1 MHNLSKTSE
10 IKTKLHFTDSFWFKI
25 LVLVFI
31 FLIGYAFWHATKE
44 EEKGKIKESK
54 PEPKSIDELKS
65 LLNQMKSEKSK
76 RETELQ
82 NQINR
87 RLKYFSVARLLLVIL
102 LGSLFLIL
110 QFVFTNSF
118 FKSNHILDN
127 FRNFVTLIVLGFSI
141 IAFIIKGNLNSF
153 KEAIVNISID
163 WLFKQEKK
171 LKQDVESY
179 NYFIESLEK
188 HILMLELQKSN
199 R

>member
-1 MHNLSKTSE
+1 MNDFLEKESKSKFNWKA
-10 IKTKLHFTDSFWFKI
+10 ICVVFI
-25 LVLVFI
+25 VLFI
-31 FLIGYAFWHATKE
+31 FLIGYAFWHATKG
-44 EEKGKIKESK
+44 EEKGKIKESN
-54 PEPKSIDELKS
+54 PEPKSIEELKT
-65 LLNQMKSEKSK
+65 LLNEMKSEKSK
-76 RETELQ
+76 SESELQ
-82 NQINR
+82 SQINR
-87 RLKYFSVARLLLVIL
+87 RLKYFIVARLLLVIL
-102 LGSLFLIL
+102 LGAVFLIF

-171 LKQDVESY
+171 LKQEVESY

>member
-10 IKTKLHFTDSFWFKI
+10 VKSKLHFTDSVWFKI

-31 FLIGYAFWHATKE
+31 FLIGYAFWHASNE

-54 PEPKSIDELKS
+54 PKPKSIEELKI

-76 RETELQ
+76 KENELQ
-82 NQINR
+82 SQINR
-87 RLKYFSVARLLLVIL
+87 RLKYFTVARLLLVIL
-102 LGSLFLIL
+102 LGSVFLIF

-127 FRNFVTLIVLGFSI
+127 FRNFVTLIVLCFTI
-141 IAFIIKGNLNSF
+141 IAFIVKGNLNSF
-153 KEAIVNISID
+153 KEAIINMSID
-163 WLFKQEKK
+163 RLFKQEKK
-171 LKQDVESY
+171 LNQEVESY
-179 NYFIESLEK
+179 NYYIESLEK